1 MAPWSTRRKG
11 CLAGGA
17 LAALVL
23 VGVVVGTAM
32 DRTAVVAVQRF
43 YPHPR
48 TRKVMR
54 HITKFFAHDH
64 HEHCSERGLH
74 LHEGDDSC
82 QWTDPAY
89 LAAPQP
95 VAIGWEL
102 MPHTL
107 GRNEPVARVASAK
120 NADSEAVALR
130 GPPVG

>member
-1 MAPWSTRRKG
+1 MRRILLG
-11 CLAGGA
+11 FA
-17 LAALVL
+17 LLLWFSRITDPVL
-23 VGVVVGTAM
+23 
-32 DRTAVVAVQRF
+32 
-43 YPHPR
+43 HSL
-48 TRKVMR
+48 
-54 HITKFFAHDH
+54 AHDH

-89 LAAPQP
+89 LVGLQP

-107 GRNEPVARVASAK
+107 GRNESVARVASAK